1 MYWNEVK
8 FEGDNNYKKFIV
20 NFNDEDRLDGVI
32 FRKRKNYYIISLTTD
47 IKIEKKISKLADYE
61 KIKETSKKFNEVL
74 KNGPESLYENI
85 ELKIQDVN
93 DLQPIK
99 TNRKKSTKS
108 LEFFD
113 EKTEKKKQI
122 LIYSPYKE
130 LKYFGLHFEKRN
142 AIIDKYEINL
152 VEDDKKNYFLEK
164 KLFYDKRKIIEVIKK
179 KYLYQNMFFM
189 EDKGKLI
196 VQPIDLTDIFVSR
209 IESFSGKSIDWTY
222 LLRYIDQF
230 RYLFNSALFK
240 NRNVK
245 IFQKGHNVNDSHPIA
260 YDYRN
265 GNFTIKGGVNFYIT
279 KELNEK
285 KQSIFRNI
293 DKIPEKIVTST
304 ELDDLRRQ
312 VNDDSFKAPKLF
324 GFRSKTNSIFTNF
337 TSRDIIIP
345 DFNVKVETQKKS
357 DGNEKKI
364 YEGSFFML
372 DNDYNQSKITRRI
385 FSTDRNKQLRSAT
398 IKNTFSEE
406 EEEKYLNKDYNLMK
420 KKTEINVNS
429 LNLVYENF
437 FLYDLNNFI
446 RPSYTTELQTDFNIY
461 GLVNFSSKTDKEN
474 EKLHIISPKNY
485 LKFNTIDDTY
495 KNDLKIELTKV
506 HTKKT
511 FEIVDNKAYNF
522 GILCT
527 EDEKVGEKRKMKEEI
542 LDVIQVIGIQNNE
555 YPYLNPIHI
564 HIKSERIIRRL
575 MLKKNNKYRFILT
588 SAIFSSNIINETETI
603 FFISNGLDDAKK
615 IFINDSLEDG
625 LGVCYL
631 SQIENWKLIKG
642 ESKRV
647 QVVFNNSEKI
657 IGQPNHLA
665 FEFTTRNLSDIL
677 KFSVTLLDDK
687 KKLIK
692 FKDGEENIPIIN
704 FNIEILK

>member
-1 MYWNEVK
+1 M
-8 FEGDNNYKKFIV
+8 
-20 NFNDEDRLDGVI
+20 
-32 FRKRKNYYIISLTTD
+32 
-47 IKIEKKISKLADYE
+47 
-61 KIKETSKKFNEVL
+61 

-99 TNRKKSTKS
+99 TNRKKSTRS

-113 EKTEKKKQI
+113 VKTEKKKKS

-130 LKYFGLHFEKRN
+130 LRYFGLHFEKRN

-152 VEDDKKNYFLEK
+152 VEDKK
-164 KLFYDKRKIIEVIKK
+164 KIIEVIKK

-189 EDKGKLI
+189 EDRGKLI
-196 VQPIDLTDIFVSR
+196 VQPIDLTDILISN
-209 IESFSGKSIDWTY
+209 IESLSGMSFDWTY
-222 LLRYIDQF
+222 FLRNIDQF
-230 RYLFNSALFK
+230 RYLFYSSLFGLAGNK
-240 NRNVK
+240 NVK
-245 IFQKGHNVNDSHPIA
+245 IFQKGQNVNDSHPIA

-293 DKIPEKIVTST
+293 DKIPEKIITNT
-304 ELDDLRRQ
+304 ELDDLRKQ
-312 VNDDSFKAPKLF
+312 VNDNSFKAPKLF

-345 DFNVKVETQKKS
+345 DFNVKVDTRKKS
-357 DGNEKKI
+357 DENEKKI

-385 FSTDRNKQLRSAT
+385 STDKRSAT

-406 EEEKYLNKDYNLMK
+406 DEKYLNKDYNSMK
-420 KKTEINVNS
+420 KKTDINVNS
-429 LNLVYENF
+429 LNLVYEKF

-485 LKFNTIDDTY
+485 LKFDTIDDTY

-631 SQIENWKLIKG
+631 SQIENWKLIRG
-642 ESKRV
+642 QSKRV

-657 IGQPNHLA
+657 IGQLNHLA

-677 KFSVTLLDDK
+677 KFSITLPDDK

>member
-8 FEGDNNYKKFIV
+8 FEGDNNYKKFTV

-32 FRKRKNYYIISLTTD
+32 FRKRKKYYIISLTTD
-47 IKIEKKISKLADYE
+47 IKIEKKISKLADYK
-61 KIKETSKKFNEVL
+61 KIEETSKKFNELL

-113 EKTEKKKQI
+113 VKTEKKKKS

-164 KLFYDKRKIIEVIKK
+164 KLFYDKKKIIEVIKK

-196 VQPIDLTDIFVSR
+196 VQPIDLTDILISN
-209 IESFSGKSIDWTY
+209 IESFSGMSIDWTY
-222 LLRYIDQF
+222 LLRYISQF
-230 RYLFNSALFK
+230 RYLFYSALFGLAG
-240 NRNVK
+240 RNKRVK
-245 IFQKGHNVNDSHPIA
+245 IFQKGQNVNDSHPIA

-293 DKIPEKIVTST
+293 DKIPEKIITNT
-304 ELDDLRRQ
+304 ELDDLRKQ
-312 VNDDSFKAPKLF
+312 VNDNSFKAPKLF

-357 DGNEKKI
+357 DENEKKI

-385 FSTDRNKQLRSAT
+385 STDKRSAT

-406 EEEKYLNKDYNLMK
+406 DEKYLNKDYNSMK
-420 KKTEINVNS
+420 KKTDINVNS

-506 HTKKT
+506 HTKKP

-564 HIKSERIIRRL
+564 HIKSKRIIRRL
-575 MLKKNNKYRFILT
+575 MLKKNNKYKFTLT
-588 SAIFSSNIINETETI
+588 SVIFSSNIINETETI

-631 SQIENWKLIKG
+631 SQIENWKLIRG
-642 ESKRV
+642 QSKRV

-657 IGQPNHLA
+657 IGQLNHLA

-677 KFSVTLLDDK
+677 KFSITLLDDK

>member
-8 FEGDNNYKKFIV
+8 FEGDNNYKKFTV

-32 FRKRKNYYIISLTTD
+32 FRKRKKYYIISLTTD
-47 IKIEKKISKLADYE
+47 IKIEKKISKLADYK
-61 KIKETSKKFNEVL
+61 KIEETSKKFNELL

-113 EKTEKKKQI
+113 EKTEKKKKI

-164 KLFYDKRKIIEVIKK
+164 TLFYDKTKIIEVIKK

-189 EDKGKLI
+189 EDRGKLI

-293 DKIPEKIVTST
+293 DKITKKIVTST

-324 GFRSKTNSIFTNF
+324 GFRSKRNSIFTNF

-345 DFNVKVETQKKS
+345 DFNVKVETRKKS
-357 DGNEKKI
+357 DENEKKI

-385 FSTDRNKQLRSAT
+385 STDKRSAT

-406 EEEKYLNKDYNLMK
+406 DEKYLNKDYNSMK
-420 KKTEINVNS
+420 KKTDINVNS
-429 LNLVYENF
+429 LNLVYEKF

-461 GLVNFSSKTDKEN
+461 GLVNFSSKIDKEH

-555 YPYLNPIHI
+555 YSYLNPIHI

-588 SAIFSSNIINETETI
+588 SAIFSSNVINETETI

-615 IFINDSLEDG
+615 FFINDSLEDG

-631 SQIENWKLIKG
+631 SQIENWKLIRG
-642 ESKRV
+642 QSKRV

-657 IGQPNHLA
+657 IGQLNHLA
-665 FEFTTRNLSDIL
+665 FDFTTRNLSDIL
-677 KFSVTLLDDK
+677 KFSITLLDDK

-704 FNIEILK
+704 FNIDILK

>member
-1 MYWNEVK
+1 
-8 FEGDNNYKKFIV
+8 
-20 NFNDEDRLDGVI
+20 
-32 FRKRKNYYIISLTTD
+32 
-47 IKIEKKISKLADYE
+47 
-61 KIKETSKKFNEVL
+61 
-74 KNGPESLYENI
+74 
-85 ELKIQDVN
+85 
-93 DLQPIK
+93 
-99 TNRKKSTKS
+99 
-108 LEFFD
+108 
-113 EKTEKKKQI
+113 
-122 LIYSPYKE
+122 
-130 LKYFGLHFEKRN
+130 
-142 AIIDKYEINL
+142 
-152 VEDDKKNYFLEK
+152 
-164 KLFYDKRKIIEVIKK
+164 
-179 KYLYQNMFFM
+179 
-189 EDKGKLI
+189 
-196 VQPIDLTDIFVSR
+196 
-209 IESFSGKSIDWTY
+209 
-222 LLRYIDQF
+222 
-230 RYLFNSALFK
+230 
-240 NRNVK
+240 
-245 IFQKGHNVNDSHPIA
+245 
-260 YDYRN
+260 
-265 GNFTIKGGVNFYIT
+265 
-279 KELNEK
+279 
-285 KQSIFRNI
+285 
-293 DKIPEKIVTST
+293 
-304 ELDDLRRQ
+304 
-312 VNDDSFKAPKLF
+312 
-324 GFRSKTNSIFTNF
+324 
-337 TSRDIIIP
+337 
-345 DFNVKVETQKKS
+345 
-357 DGNEKKI
+357 
-364 YEGSFFML
+364 
-372 DNDYNQSKITRRI
+372 
-385 FSTDRNKQLRSAT
+385 
-398 IKNTFSEE
+398 
-406 EEEKYLNKDYNLMK
+406 MK
-420 KKTEINVNS
+420 KKTDINVNS
-429 LNLVYENF
+429 LNLVYEKF

-446 RPSYTTELQTDFNIY
+446 RPSYKTELQTDFNIY

-485 LKFNTIDDTY
+485 LKFDTIDDTY

-631 SQIENWKLIKG
+631 SQIENWKLIRG
-642 ESKRV
+642 QSKRV

-657 IGQPNHLA
+657 IGQLNHLA

-677 KFSVTLLDDK
+677 KFSITLPDDK